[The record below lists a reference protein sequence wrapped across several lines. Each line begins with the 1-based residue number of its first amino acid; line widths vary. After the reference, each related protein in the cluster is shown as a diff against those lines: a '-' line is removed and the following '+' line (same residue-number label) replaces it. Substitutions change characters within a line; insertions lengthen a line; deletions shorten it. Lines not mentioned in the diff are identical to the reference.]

1 MCRTLSATVVPPD
14 SPIPPILYVDAASP
28 VVAVGLQTD
37 PLPESTIWRHVEAKA
52 DVAMFQA
59 AEELLRN
66 SALAVADL
74 RAIVF
79 CEGPGSLL
87 GIRLA
92 AMMIRTW
99 SILPRKHPLVVF
111 GYRSLQLLAA
121 DLLDSGRRPPFRI
134 ITDARRQ
141 SWNVLAVSAEGEV
154 EKITRVPAGELN
166 ADESPV
172 FYPQE
177 FRSWQPMP
185 DLAQAVSYRPETI
198 ATFGAT
204 SGLLHPVESPDAFMT
219 EMPTYKTWEPNQTP
233 SGSSHG

>member
-1 MCRTLSATVVPPD
+1 VVLPD

-37 PLPESTIWRHVEAKA
+37 PAPESAIWRHVKAEA

-59 AEELLRN
+59 AEELLRK
-66 SALAVADL
+66 SALTVADL
-74 RAIVF
+74 RTIVF

-99 SILPRKHPLVVF
+99 SILPREHPLSVF
-111 GYRSLQLLAA
+111 GYRSLPLLAA
-121 DLLDSGRRPPFRI
+121 DLLDSSKAPPFRI

-141 SWNVLAVSAEGEV
+141 SWNVLPISATGEV
-154 EKITRVPAGELN
+154 GEIARVRTTELH
-166 ADESPV
+166 ADEGAV

-185 DLAQAVSYRPETI
+185 NWAQAGSYRPETI
-198 ATFGAT
+198 ATFGAM

-219 EMPTYKTWEPNQTP
+219 EMPTYKTWEPNQTS